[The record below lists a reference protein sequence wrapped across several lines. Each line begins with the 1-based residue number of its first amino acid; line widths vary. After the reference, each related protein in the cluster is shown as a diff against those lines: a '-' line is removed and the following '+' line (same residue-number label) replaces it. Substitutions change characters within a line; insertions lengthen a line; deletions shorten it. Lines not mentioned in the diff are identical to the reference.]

1 MIPITRDP
9 SSFAIYTVEN
19 DCQDCY
25 KCVRECPVKAI
36 KVENGHAQEIAESCI
51 ICGRCVEICPVG
63 AKRIRDDLTPVR
75 ELLRSG
81 RPVYA
86 SIAPSWVGEFSGVS
100 PSQMIQAI
108 KALGFKDVGETALGA
123 QEVSASLASFLRD
136 AGPGLYLSTACPSA
150 VEYVRRY
157 LPHLTRCLT
166 PVMSPLLAHCKILRE
181 HMEPDGAVVFFGPC
195 IAKKEEADTHR
206 DLLEGALTF
215 KDLRQWMEEE
225 TVDPLSF
232 GEKSAQFFPKKA
244 EEGNHYP
251 VEGGMID
258 TIKASG
264 DFSHIRFLTVS
275 GIYSIKKALDN
286 ADPGSFSSP
295 VFMECLTCAGG
306 CINGPASSKDRD
318 GLSRWMD
325 VKDFAGPLE
334 NAAGRNETVKVA
346 EFYYPE
352 FPDKGG
358 ITEGQIA
365 QALARVGKRTKEDEL
380 NCGGCG
386 YDTCRSFA
394 KALVLGRA
402 EESMCVSYMRKK
414 AHKKAN
420 AMLRSMPS
428 GVVIADQNLEIVEC
442 NERFATLMGEE
453 TYSLYSVSDGLKG
466 AQLNKIAPS
475 FAHLMSGVL
484 ETDQDV
490 HYDHF
495 RIGEKLFE
503 ITVFSIESHFTVGA
517 VILDVTRRE
526 IRRDQIAHRADQVIK
541 KNLATVQ
548 EIACRLGEHMAE
560 TEILLRQIAEGYGSE
575 GDLLEG
581 RKM

>member
-1 MIPITRDP
+1 MITSVRNP

-36 KVENGHAQEIAESCI
+36 KVENGHAQEIVESCI

-63 AKRIRDDLTPVR
+63 AKRIRDDLTPIRAMVKS
-75 ELLRSG
+75 LRPTYVSL
-81 RPVYA
+81 
-86 SIAPSWVGEFSGVS
+86 APSWIGEFDGVS
-100 PSQMIQAI
+100 SSQMIQAI
-108 KALGFKDVGETALGA
+108 KALGFKEVGETALGA
-123 QEVSASLASFLRD
+123 QEVSTSLAQLFRH
-136 AGPGLYLSTACPSA
+136 AGPGLYLSTACPST

-166 PVMSPLLAHCKILRE
+166 PVASPLLAHCRILRE
-181 HMEPDGAVVFFGPC
+181 HMEPNGAVVFFGPC
-195 IAKKEEADTHR
+195 IAKKEEADTHK
-206 DLLEGALTF
+206 DLLDGALTF
-215 KDLRQWMEEE
+215 KDLRLWMEEE
-225 TVDPLSF
+225 GVDPNSF
-232 GEKSAQFFPKKA
+232 KDTSMEFFPTRA

-264 DFSHIRFLTVS
+264 EFPHVRFLTVS
-275 GIYSIKKALDN
+275 GMNSIKKALDD
-286 ADPGSFSSP
+286 ADPDSFTSP
-295 VFMECLTCAGG
+295 VFIECLTCAGG
-306 CINGPASSKDRD
+306 CINGPASSKERD

-325 VKDFAGPLE
+325 VKDFAGSLE
-334 NAAGRNETVKVA
+334 KASGRRQTVTVA
-346 EFYYPE
+346 ETYSS
-352 FPDKGG
+352 DILG
-358 ITEGQIA
+358 TEEISEEQIV
-365 QALARVGKRTKEDEL
+365 QALAMVGKRSKEDEL

-402 EESMCVSYMRKK
+402 EDSMCVSYMRKK

-428 GVVIADQNLEIVEC
+428 GVVISDSDLQVVEC
-442 NERFATLMGEE
+442 NERFAAMMGGDAHD
-453 TYSLYSVSDGLKG
+453 LYVVSDGLKG
-466 AQLNKIAPS
+466 AHLNKIAPS

-503 ITVFSIESHFTVGA
+503 ITVFSIEPHFTVGA

-526 IRRDQIAHRADQVIK
+526 VRRDQIAHRANQVIT

-548 EIACRLGEHMAE
+548 EIACRLGEHMAD
-560 TEILLRQIAEGYGSE
+560 TEILLREIAEGYSSE
-575 GDLLEG
+575 GDLQEG
-581 RKM
+581 RDM